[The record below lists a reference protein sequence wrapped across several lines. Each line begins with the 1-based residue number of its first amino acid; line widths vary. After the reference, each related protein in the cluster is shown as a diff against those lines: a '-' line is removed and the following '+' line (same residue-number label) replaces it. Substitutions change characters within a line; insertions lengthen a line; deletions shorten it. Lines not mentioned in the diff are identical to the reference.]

1 MSEIHLLLTGDELM
15 SGDTVDSNSAMIAQK
30 LSEDGLEIIRKVTL
44 GDNQKQLKA
53 GILEAIGVAKVLI
66 VNGGLGPTQDD
77 LTSQMLAEAAGC
89 ELVNNP
95 EADRHVRSW
104 CAERNIQA
112 NSANLKQA
120 LIPDKAE
127 TIHNPV
133 GSALG
138 FALIAKNTLII
149 ATPGVPRELRAM
161 LDDVCKR
168 IVCAIGSRMIHRKSF
183 QTFGIGEST
192 VQGLIDAESE
202 LWPEDVVLGFRAGMP
217 QLEIKL
223 TAKSNTE
230 SFKTCEEILQ
240 RNFGDHILGPENT
253 TLPGSLQS
261 ALREAGKKMV
271 SAESCTGGLIG
282 AMMTSQPGSS
292 AVFEAGFITYAN
304 HIKQSVLGVKAETIE
319 LYGAVSESVVKE
331 MLKGAL
337 SLSGADIGIAVSG
350 IAGPDGATPE
360 KPVGSVWL
368 AWGNRDS
375 IKTHSTV
382 IKAERGIFQSLVAA
396 AGVDLL
402 RREILRLESLC
413 HYLRQD

>member
-1 MSEIHLLLTGDELM
+1 MPQIHLLLTGDELM
-15 SGDTVDSNSAMIAQK
+15 SGDTVDSNSAMIAQR
-30 LSEDGLEIIRKVTL
+30 LSEDGLEIVRKVTL

-77 LTSQMLAEAAGC
+77 LTSQTLAETAGC

-138 FALIAKNTLII
+138 FALIVKNTLII

-161 LDDVCKR
+161 LDDICKR
-168 IVCAIGSRMIHRKSF
+168 IVRTIGSRMIHRKRF
-183 QTFGIGEST
+183 QAFGIGEST
-192 VQGLIDAESE
+192 VQGLIDAESA

-230 SFKTCEEILQ
+230 SFKTCEEILR
-240 RNFGDHILGPENT
+240 RNFGDHILGPDDT
-253 TLPGSLQS
+253 TLSGSLQS

-350 IAGPDGATPE
+350 IAGPDGATPD
-360 KPVGSVWL
+360 KPTGSVWL

-375 IKTHSTV
+375 IKTYSTV
-382 IKAERGIFQSLVAA
+382 IKAERGTFQSLVAA

-413 HYLRQD
+413 HYLRRV